1 MNNRN
6 KRRKTVTKKSFI
18 GEFTRYSAL
27 KLSVMAIIVYVGIG
41 LLNIQIFNNSYYSE
55 SAKSGS
61 HRFVEEQAPRGNIY
75 DKNGTVIAYDI
86 QNFALTFT
94 EATESTEKFYD
105 TMEKVFKVL
114 KENELD
120 IDDDFPIKLNGDK
133 YEFKF
138 NAIDEEGKKL
148 QEKQFKID
156 ISLVDYLSGEMFE
169 GSSYSK
175 LEKKEAKAVIK
186 EAEKYTAE
194 DTYNFLLSDKKFS
207 IPTGV
212 YSKEDERRMVVVKNS
227 LQLQGYSGY
236 KPITIASTLD
246 REIAFTFEQML
257 DELPGINVET
267 KPQRYYPYGK
277 MGAAFI
283 GYVSKVNDDEKN
295 VEKGYD
301 ASTDIKGASGIEAAY
316 EDRLRGSK
324 GASIVEVNRFGR
336 PISEL
341 AKREA
346 YQGQNV
352 HLTVDWKVQEAAE
365 NSLAKNMTEP
375 RTLLSGTV
383 INPPDRGAVVAL
395 DVKSGGVIAMV
406 SQPTFDPN
414 DFAAVN
420 GLSTE
425 KYNEYY
431 GFDNEFYEKLAKEKG
446 WDTKTISTNDK
457 SNPLNGK
464 NMFEALF
471 PKNENGQREDI
482 KDLVPKPTINYA
494 TQSLIPP
501 GSIFKTFTAYA
512 GFAEGV
518 VDKSTTVFDGGY
530 YEDGEGFKTTFPED
544 PQAGNA
550 DVELALEKSSN
561 PYFME
566 VSKRLYQKFSDEKNR
581 ETSGVKYKENGIA
594 AYSWKFGLG
603 ADPEDKNAIT
613 STGIEISE
621 NFGQVYNHYSW
632 INTQSKLM
640 YISLAGRL
648 KAGEYTGRTK
658 YSFIPINLSI
668 NEDSDSE
675 EVKSLKLKIKSI
687 ILDGLCNGSYDNKA
701 LEENIRLLN
710 DKDPEYNG
718 RKPSDDDYKI
728 LLDFIRDQIK
738 YEGYNQF
745 VAKYHSYNASIGQG
759 ATNVTPLQIA
769 SAYATY
775 LNGGTRYKVH
785 LLDKVTDVDGNV
797 VSEYEPEVIDK
808 MDIDPNISKS
818 INAGLERVI
827 YNSSSF
833 NSLFSKLPVRVGG
846 KTGTATFD
854 NEQLAYGREAYGWF
868 VTYAPAEDPEIV
880 VVSVTFNGHFGKNN
894 AEINYEVMKAY
905 FENK

>member
-1 MNNRN
+1 MNKQN

-18 GEFTRYSAL
+18 EDFTRYSAL
-27 KLSVMAIIVYVGIG
+27 KLSVVVVTAYVGIG
-41 LLNIQIFNNSYYSE
+41 LLNIQVFNHSYYSE

-94 EATESTEKFYD
+94 EATESNEKFYD

-120 IDDDFPIKLNGDK
+120 IDDDFPIKLNGDQ

-138 NAIDEEGKKL
+138 NAIDDVGKKL
-148 QEKQFKID
+148 QERQFKID
-156 ISLVDYLSGEMFE
+156 ISLMDYLAGEMFE
-169 GSSYSK
+169 GASYSK
-175 LEKKEAKAVIK
+175 LEDDEAKAVIK

-207 IPTGV
+207 IPKDV
-212 YSKEDERRMVVVKNS
+212 YSKDDERRMVIVKNS

-236 KPITIASTLD
+236 KPITIASALD
-246 REIAFTFEQML
+246 REVAFTFEQML

-283 GYVSKVNDDEKN
+283 GYLSKVNDDEKN
-295 VEKGYD
+295 VEQGYD

-365 NSLAKNMTEP
+365 NALAKNMTES
-375 RTLLSGTV
+375 RTLLNGTV

-395 DVKSGGVIAMV
+395 DVNTGAVIAMV

-431 GFDNEFYEKLAKEKG
+431 GFDNEFYENLAKEKG
-446 WDTKTISTNDK
+446 WNTKTIVTKDST
-457 SNPLNGK
+457 NPLNGQ

-501 GSIFKTFTAYA
+501 GSIFKTFTVYA

-518 VDKSTTVFDGGY
+518 VDKTSTVFDGGY
-530 YEDGEGFKTTFPED
+530 YEDGEGFRTTFPED

-566 VSKRLYQKFSDEKNR
+566 VSKRLYQKFSDENNR
-581 ETSGVKYKENGIA
+581 KSSGVKYKENGIA
-594 AYSWKFGLG
+594 SYAWRFGLG
-603 ADPEDKNAIT
+603 ADPEDKNAVT

-658 YSFIPINLSI
+658 YSFIPINLSV
-668 NEDSDSE
+668 NEEKDSE

-687 ILDGLCNGSYDNKA
+687 ILEGLCNGTYDNKL

-718 RKPSDDDYKI
+718 RTPSDDEYKI
-728 LLDFIRDQIK
+728 LLDFIRDQVK

-759 ATNVTPLQIA
+759 ATNVTPLQMA

-785 LLDKVTDVDGNV
+785 LLDKITDVDGNV

-808 MDIDPNISKS
+808 IDVDPTISKS

-833 NSLFSKLPVRVGG
+833 NSLYSKLPVRVGG
-846 KTGTATFD
+846 KSGTATFD
-854 NEQLAYGREAYGWF
+854 NEQLAYGREAYGWL
-868 VTYAPAEDPEIV
+868 VTYAPAENPEIV

-894 AEINYEVMKAY
+894 AEINYEVLKAY